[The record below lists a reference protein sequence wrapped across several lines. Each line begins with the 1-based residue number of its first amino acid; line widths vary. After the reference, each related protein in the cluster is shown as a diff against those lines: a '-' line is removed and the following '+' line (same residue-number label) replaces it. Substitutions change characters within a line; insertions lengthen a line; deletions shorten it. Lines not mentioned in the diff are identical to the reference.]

1 MKIPMKSQENSQ
13 LRPHPNLEPLRPWP
27 LWCSPL
33 GLQPDR
39 SPKFGVVFKKRKKD
53 WNRYMDIDGYWY
65 YWYMDTEWYN
75 VYFCVCT
82 DFMDIGS
89 QLSVLWSQS
98 IDLDYGILWIW
109 IHIGWVGSQLQEYI
123 YYIYSISTWILS
135 WCYQHI
141 TNIFGWKKEFY
152 LLVGISLQNMT

>member
-1 MKIPMKSQENSQ
+1 MKSQENSQ

-89 QLSVLWSQS
+89 QLPYCDLNLS
-98 IDLDYGILWIW
+98 ILIMEYYGYESILDGLVPNFKNTYITYIPYPHGY
-109 IHIGWVGSQLQEYI
+109 WVGAINTSQTFLDGKR
-123 YYIYSISTWILS
+123 IST
-135 WCYQHI
+135 Y
-141 TNIFGWKKEFY
+141 
-152 LLVGISLQNMT
+152 